1 MLPHDVW
8 TATEGERLEEE
19 PYCFPA
25 VLVRDVSPERGTGH
39 HTDEHHLWA
48 DRPSLLAA
56 RSEKKQQLDSLSLS
70 LLSLIH
76 TQSHT
81 QHCRADKPVAE
92 TAPFSF

>member
-1 MLPHDVW
+1 M
-8 TATEGERLEEE
+8 EGERLEEE

-48 DRPSLLAA
+48 DGPSLLAA
-56 RSEKKQQLDSLSLS
+56 RSEKKQQLDSPRL
-70 LLSLIH
+70 
-76 TQSHT
+76 SHT
-81 QHCRADKPVAE
+81 HTITHTAPVAE